1 MRAPIER
8 PAGTAARFN
17 RRTYLGKKVGVRADY
32 RGALD
37 LGHQVTP
44 LIHEVFGGWA
54 PDAIK
59 LFRQLA
65 RCHRDLLEPELTSWA
80 ARSFTA
86 YHSQRISTAIHTAA
100 AQEIVTGRRYLISNV
115 RRGRRQ
121 QRGRAAAPRA
131 TGAAGQRVGGG
142 APRRA
147 ATLGDFLPAALVA
160 TAGGANATAAA
171 NVGAAAPAVGA
182 AGIAAAECGNAAACA
197 GA

>member
-1 MRAPIER
+1 MGE
-8 PAGTAARFN
+8 
-17 RRTYLGKKVGVRADY
+17 RADY

-54 PDAIK
+54 PDAVK

-115 RRGRRQ
+115 RRPGRRQ

-171 NVGAAAPAVGA
+171 NVGATAPAMGA
-182 AGIAAAECGNAAACA
+182 AGIAAAECGAATACA